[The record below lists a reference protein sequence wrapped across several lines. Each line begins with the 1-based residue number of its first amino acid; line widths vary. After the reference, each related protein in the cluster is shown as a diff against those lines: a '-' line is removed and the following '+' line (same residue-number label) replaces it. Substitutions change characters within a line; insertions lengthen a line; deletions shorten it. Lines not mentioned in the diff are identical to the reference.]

1 MTYFDKAEDEAKLK
15 CTKEFESFLK
25 RWELES
31 DLESHEI
38 LQCINEAVDNLYEDE
53 GEEDGEL
60 DIFIELEDEE
70 EEE

>member
-31 DLESHEI
+31 DLESYQI
-38 LQCINEAVDNLYEDE
+38 LECINEAIDNLYEDE
-53 GEEDGEL
+53 DEDGDLEIL
-60 DIFIELEDEE
+60 IEFEDEE

>member
-25 RWELES
+25 RWEAES
-31 DLESHEI
+31 DLESYEI

-53 GEEDGEL
+53 DDL
-60 DIFIELEDEE
+60 DILIELEEDEE
-70 EEE
+70 GEE